1 VAEDAKT
8 PLLVAQGEIDVL
20 NKELELFRRQE
31 LKTKK
36 VVETLALQKE
46 QERKAHQVRFEKT
59 TEKNKTKT
67 TGWMLFCLIGLGGH
81 GRIRMSFG

>member
-1 VAEDAKT
+1 MAEDAKT

-46 QERKAHQVRFEKT
+46 QERKAHQVRWK
-59 TEKNKTKT
+59 KKRQ
-67 TGWMLFCLIGLGGH
+67 GGCWLD
-81 GRIRMSFG
+81 

>member
-46 QERKAHQVRFEKT
+46 QERKAHQVRMEEEK
-59 TEKNKTKT
+59 
-67 TGWMLFCLIGLGGH
+67 TGWMLVGLT
-81 GRIRMSFG
+81 RL